1 MERKKEREEREKERG
16 GERDRDRDRD
26 RQTESGR
33 ETDRQTDRKTGRQ
46 TETEGIFAV
55 IVYEEGKKKVRVWG
69 CVCGG
74 GGRSQKEVTT
84 INRFLFREIIPHTET
99 SSLVVHDGL
108 SE

>member
-16 GERDRDRDRD
+16 GERDRDRD

-55 IVYEEGKKKVRVWG
+55 IVYEEGKKKVRVCG
-69 CVCGG
+69 CGG
-74 GGRSQKEVTT
+74 GGRSQKVLTT
-84 INRFLFREIIPHTET
+84 INRFLFRELIPHTET
-99 SSLVVHDGL
+99 PSLVVHDGL